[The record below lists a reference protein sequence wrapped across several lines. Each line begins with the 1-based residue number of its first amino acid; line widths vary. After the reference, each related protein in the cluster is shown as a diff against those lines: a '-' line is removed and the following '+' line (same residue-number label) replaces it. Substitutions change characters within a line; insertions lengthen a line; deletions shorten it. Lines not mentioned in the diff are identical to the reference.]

1 VSWWCSA
8 TGKNWSWAWQPYIG
22 AWMLAGVLAVLL
34 VVGFRRDR
42 GFPLRRKVCAFVGVL
57 VLLAATDWPLASL
70 GAGYLISVQMARQV
84 LMVFVAVP
92 LLLYGMPPVVGR
104 WLQRGRQSQVYAV
117 LTRPVIAVV
126 LANTILILC
135 MSPLLADPLIPSPL
149 GSFLLDAAWLI
160 AGVILW
166 LPVQPPS
173 PLRPRLVGPPT
184 TVYLIIQSIVPLP
197 VAFFMT
203 WAEYPL
209 YSVYELAPRLID
221 WLGPVDD
228 QQVGAGM
235 LQVVGGLVIWTQI
248 AVRFLNWAV
257 ERQRAENQ
265 IGDPEGPSGG
275 EVVTART
282 AAATS

>member
-8 TGKNWSWAWQPYIG
+8 TGKNWTWAWEPYVG
-22 AWMLAGVLAVLL
+22 AWIIAGAL
-34 VVGFRRDR
+34 VVALVLGYRRDP
-42 GFPLRRKVCAFVGVL
+42 GFPLRRKVCAFLGVA

-92 LLLYGMPPVVGR
+92 LLLYGAPPVVGR
-104 WLQRGRQSQVYAV
+104 WLQRGRQSRAYAV
-117 LTRPVIAVV
+117 VTKPVLAVV

-135 MSPLLADPLIPSPL
+135 MSPLVADPMIPSPL
-149 GSFLLDAAWLI
+149 GSFVLDAAWLV

-184 TVYLIIQSIVPLP
+184 TVYLIVQSIVPLP

-235 LQVVGGLVIWTQI
+235 LQVVGGLIIWTQI
-248 AVRFLNWAV
+248 AARFLNWAV
-257 ERQRAENQ
+257 ERQRAEA
-265 IGDPEGPSGG
+265 S
-275 EVVTART
+275 ARHDAVPDT
-282 AAATS
+282 GTDILATRSATR

>member
-84 LMVFVAVP
+84 LIVFVAMP

-104 WLQRGRQSQVYAV
+104 WLGRGRQSQVYRV
-117 LTRPVIAVV
+117 LTKPVLAVI
-126 LANTILILC
+126 LANTLLILC
-135 MSPLLADPLIPSPL
+135 MSPLVADPMLANPL
-149 GSFLLDAAWLI
+149 GSFVLDIGWILGAL
-160 AGVILW
+160 ILW

-173 PLRPRLVGPPT
+173 PLAPRLVGPAML
-184 TVYLIIQSIVPLP
+184 VYLIVQSIVPLP

-209 YSVYELAPRLID
+209 YSVYELAPRIFGG
-221 WLGPVDD
+221 LGPVDD
-228 QQVGAGM
+228 QQVGAAV
-235 LQVVGGLVIWTQI
+235 LQVVGGLVIWSQI
-248 AVRFLNWAV
+248 SVRFVHWAM
-257 ERQRAENQ
+257 ERQRLEAPPPY
-265 IGDPEGPSGG
+265 DAVPD
-275 EVVTART
+275 T
-282 AAATS
+282 AADILAPRSATS